1 MYDEKSRTVR
11 VDIDKVK
18 QVNDVNLGDTVTLVV
33 KGKVKSMRGP
43 EERLWKDE
51 KGKEKKST
59 YPGSIEIE
67 IDEMRIGAE
76 GQFDGLLEEDDD

>member
-1 MYDEKSRTVR
+1 MYDEKTRTVR

-43 EERLWKDE
+43 EESLWKDS